1 MIASRRVVWLTGLCC
16 LVRLQ
21 PAEAQHW
28 SFQEYGADQGLTN
41 PTILGLHQDRQ
52 GFLWA
57 STEGGLFRY
66 DGDRF
71 RALASDSAVNN
82 RNTNSIHTS
91 LDGQLWTA
99 SSAGL
104 FRWNAGAFLPV
115 PAFKGADLESG
126 QAIASDT
133 ANLYVASESGLRSL
147 PLHGG
152 SPRLVSQKSSYSVL
166 AASDG
171 AIWFTCGS
179 LLCSWKDGYEQEWG
193 SDRGVIGGPWQSIAE
208 DAAGRL
214 WIRSSEQ
221 VLMRESPG
229 SRFRGSPAL
238 TGLHSTHGAP
248 LVSTLAGEVVI
259 PHNAGL
265 MICEGY
271 RCRNYGPEN
280 GLKRAEVL
288 SAQEDREGSLWIGYS
303 GYGLTRWLG
312 RDRWQNFAEQEGLS
326 DPSVWRI
333 VHDSSGGLWI
343 GTNRGLFCGTQE
355 GGRWHFRRSDV
366 VGSLSVYGLSAE
378 ADGSLWIGT
387 FQSGVNGLL
396 RYDPRTGSRR
406 VYRPAQPVA
415 KFSVSE
421 IHRDETGAIWVAT
434 PQGVMRLAKGAT
446 KLEPVSLPV
455 AAPASD
461 VLPMGEDLFVACSK
475 GLYIQHGQLKRL
487 LTVKDGLKDNAVQS
501 VTAAPDGALWI
512 AYFSPVG
519 ITRISLRGV
528 EPLIA
533 HLTTKDGLPS
543 NVVYSHFFDAE
554 GRHWLG
560 TDRGV
565 AMFDGIRWITY
576 DSSDGLVWNDCNAHA
591 YLAERDGSFWVGT
604 SGGLSRFFPAVE
616 RKTPLPRTFIT
627 SVVRNDVP
635 VQQTNFASDT
645 HSLQLRFTM
654 LSFKRQEVNF
664 RYRIGAQS
672 GPWLQTQSH
681 EVRFAELPPGA
692 HRFEVQGEAA
702 PGVWTP
708 SAAMEFR
715 IQPPWFRAW
724 QFRVCLVL
732 AITFLV
738 AWWWRQR
745 ERHQLRI
752 RAELETAVATR
763 TRDLAEATARAERA
777 NRAKGEF
784 LANMSHEIRTPM
796 NGVIGMAGLLMDTD
810 LTPQQREYADVVRRS
825 GEHLLNL
832 INEILDFSKIEAGKL
847 ETESY
852 PFDLCEVIEEVHDF
866 MASRAVDKDLD
877 LLLEYPIDTPRKFI
891 GDGGRIRQVLLNLVG
906 NAIKFTP
913 SGYVLSSVT
922 CLGQD
927 SGQPRMRVSVRDTG
941 IGIPQEK
948 IAGLFQRFTQV
959 DASDARRF
967 GGTGLGLAICER
979 LVKLMG
985 GALGLDSKPDEGSTF
1000 WLELPLRSD
1009 PGPSEAPTPAP
1020 AIRGLRAL
1028 IFAPNEVNGRVR
1040 RLLLNDW
1047 GVRTEC
1053 HATGEETLQA
1063 VRAAQ
1068 QNGDPFHFVICDS
1081 LRCGGESYAT
1091 AKAVLADPSLRGCAV
1106 IMLSIRGKCEKLCL
1120 THAGAVGICLSKPVR
1135 QSQLLH
1141 AMVDVAAAK
1150 QGSAVCSRSR
1160 GGGPASDTMFA
1171 AYNCRIL
1178 VVDDNIVNQ
1187 KVTCRMLERWG
1198 LRTDVASNGCEAT
1211 EIAGLVPYGLIFM
1224 DCQMPEMDGY
1234 EATREIRRRE
1244 GPNRQVSI
1252 VALTADVMTGCREK
1266 CEEAGMNG
1274 YLTKPLK
1281 IEPLEAALRKWLP
1294 QGRSVAA
1301 PRLQGDTQEP
1311 QLVDDT
1317 ASHDF
1322 EIVS

>member
-248 LVSTLAGEVVI
+248 LVSTLVGEVVI

-265 MICEGY
+265 MICEGF

-784 LANMSHEIRTPM
+784 LANMSHELRTPL
-796 NGVIGMAGLLMDTD
+796 NAVLGFTQLLAADKS
-810 LTPQQREYADVVRRS
+810 LGQRQLEKVEIVSRS
-825 GEHLLNL
+825 GEHLLAL
-832 INEILDFSKIEAGKL
+832 INDILDISKIEAGKV
-847 ETESY
+847 ESHVEA
-852 PFDLCEVIEEVHDF
+852 FDLPRFLEDMKEMFAIRCERKGLSLYIETTSELPRWVEG
-866 MASRAVDKDLD
+866 DLGK
-877 LLLEYPIDTPRKFI
+877 L
-891 GDGGRIRQVLLNLVG
+891 RQVVINLVG
-906 NAIKFTP
+906 NAVKFT
-913 SGYVLSSVT
+913 SDGGVGITVGRDCSRIRFAIV
-922 CLGQD
+922 D
-927 SGQPRMRVSVRDTG
+927 SGK
-941 IGIPQEK
+941 GIPADE
-948 IAGLFQRFTQV
+948 IGLIVQPFTQSSIT
-959 DASDARRF
+959 DHE
-967 GGTGLGLAICER
+967 GGTGLGLAISARFIEMMGGELEIQSEVGKGSSFGFAIELPETDSRPQDETAAEVPIAVKPGSEVTVLIVDDKETNR
-979 LVKLMG
+979 LVLKEMLDAAG
-985 GALGLDSKPDEGSTF
+985 FSTIEARNGREALE
-1000 WLELPLRSD
+1000 
-1009 PGPSEAPTPAP
+1009 
-1020 AIRGLRAL
+1020 RAL
-1028 IFAPNEVNGRVR
+1028 EYR
-1040 RLLLNDW
+1040 
-1047 GVRTEC
+1047 
-1053 HATGEETLQA
+1053 
-1063 VRAAQ
+1063 
-1068 QNGDPFHFVICDS
+1068 
-1081 LRCGGESYAT
+1081 
-1091 AKAVLADPSLRGCAV
+1091 PS
-1106 IMLSIRGKCEKLCL
+1106 
-1120 THAGAVGICLSKPVR
+1120 
-1135 QSQLLH
+1135 
-1141 AMVDVAAAK
+1141 
-1150 QGSAVCSRSR
+1150 
-1160 GGGPASDTMFA
+1160 
-1171 AYNCRIL
+1171 
-1178 VVDDNIVNQ
+1178 IV
-1187 KVTCRMLERWG
+1187 
-1198 LRTDVASNGCEAT
+1198 
-1211 EIAGLVPYGLIFM
+1211 FM
-1224 DCQMPEMDGY
+1224 DIRMPEMDGY
-1234 EATREIRRRE
+1234 EAVRLLKERPE
-1244 GPNRQVSI
+1244 GSAMKVF
-1252 VALTADVMTGCREK
+1252 ALTASAFKHD
-1266 CEEAGMNG
+1266 EERIRAAGFDG
-1274 YLTKPLK
+1274 FLAKPFK
-1281 IEPLEAALRKWLP
+1281 RAALFQLIRDKTEIEMVYERPSPSARDGSEVPDFASFDFGAALAAA
-1294 QGRSVAA
+1294 GGGVAE
-1301 PRLQGDTQEP
+1301 RLGALALINDFSGARALADE
-1311 QLVDDT
+1311 LET
-1317 ASHDF
+1317 ASPGLAALVRRAALTFD
-1322 EIVS
+1322 ERGMAAILDALRGAGGDA